1 MMSYAKNDEKLR
13 NNFLIYPINPLQ
25 SAKKWPLR
33 AIFRESAEQLLKGA
47 VQRYVVFA
55 SLCFV

>member
-1 MMSYAKNDEKLR
+1 MSYAKNDEKLR

-33 AIFRESAEQLLKGA
+33 AIFRESAEQLL
-47 VQRYVVFA
+47 
-55 SLCFV
+55 